1 MKTQY
6 KATEIKVQEETNG
19 VMEQNSDFR
28 NIPTHTHGGLEYDSG
43 NFPNQQP
50 GPGSAQQGVW
60 DKLTT
65 LHSTK
70 KSTPT

>member
-28 NIPTHTHGGLEYDSG
+28 NTPTHIHADLESDSG
-43 NFPNQQP
+43 NFPNQQT
-50 GPGSAQQGVW
+50 GHGSAQ
-60 DKLTT
+60 
-65 LHSTK
+65 
-70 KSTPT
+70 